1 MASPR
6 KWGGICRCK
15 DQVYHNAQSFCVKGL
30 GNSLDLSRF
39 HSKRTSTTISL
50 WKTNTAGYKE
60 LRWCQCAICMVWDF
74 QDRGVQNNLN
84 SHHQDK
90 IKENFPS
97 SVWKSILS
105 ILVLHS
111 AHLSM
116 STLVWISMILTWIT
130 FFLKNIANLLH
141 QNVTN
146 NWRFP
151 SLVIE

>member
-15 DQVYHNAQSFCVKGL
+15 DQVYHKAWSFCVRGL

-39 HSKRTSTTISL
+39 HSKRISTTISL

-60 LRWCQCAICMVWDF
+60 SRWCQCAICMVWDF
-74 QDRGVQNNLN
+74 QDSGVKNNLS

-97 SVWKSILS
+97 SIWESILS
-105 ILVLHS
+105 
-111 AHLSM
+111 M
-116 STLVWISMILTWIT
+116 SGKSQCYIQHICPCPLWCGYHCEFSPMDLDMDNS
-130 FFLKNIANLLH
+130 FLEKCC
-141 QNVTN
+141 
-146 NWRFP
+146 
-151 SLVIE
+151 